1 MLRDRW
7 RVVRYDAFPLPTAL
21 ALDDA
26 ILDSVSFRLAGP
38 TLRFYGVHPSAVS
51 IGRSQRMDEAVD
63 VEECRRT
70 DINIVRRRTEGL
82 SYLHDTGKEVDF
94 SMTCPEG
101 MLSLDPAETFQEV
114 GGRVVNA
121 LKLVGIEASFTGP
134 DKVAVDGRTICHL
147 YQVRE
152 KGMVQ
157 VQGFLLHEIDR
168 PLTDKLLRRSIEGTT
183 SAASPGEGITSIR
196 DLKKLP
202 WDYTLAALVNAFIMN
217 RQWYPGD
224 LTNDELTRAE
234 LISSRIY
241 SDARWNADGKV
252 AGQEG

>member
-7 RVVRYDAFPLPTAL
+7 RVVRYDTFPLQTAL

-38 TLRFYGVHPSAVS
+38 TLRFYGIHPSGIS

-63 VEECRRT
+63 AEECHSAGI
-70 DINIVRRRTEGL
+70 DIVRRRTDGL
-82 SYLHDTGKEVDF
+82 SHLHDTGKEVDF
-94 SMTCPEG
+94 SMTCPES
-101 MLSLDPAETFQEV
+101 MLSPDPAETFQEV

-121 LKLVGIEASFTGP
+121 LKLVGIEASLLGT
-134 DKVAVDGRTICHL
+134 DQVAVDGKAICHL

-157 VQGFLLHEIDR
+157 VQGFVLHEINR
-168 PLTDKLLRRSIEGTT
+168 SLTGRLLGRSVEGTT
-183 SAASPGEGITSIR
+183 GAASPGEGITSIR
-196 DLKKLP
+196 DVKKLP

-234 LISSRIY
+234 LISSHIY
-241 SDARWNADGKV
+241 SDAGWNADGKV
-252 AGQEG
+252 TRQEG